1 MKAVYNK
8 LFSKILF
15 SSIWTED
22 YPTRIVWVMFLAA
35 MDEDGIVQV
44 ATAKNVAALAQVTA
58 EEAER
63 AIAILEAPDQAS
75 SNPEH
80 EGRRIE
86 RFPGGWRVL
95 NAPVYREIATREQ
108 MRQRTAERVRRHRD
122 RRVGNASDA
131 TCNASGAERNAV
143 KRAGNAPVTPSE
155 AYTDTETEDIVRA
168 SFDRFWAVYPKKDGK
183 ANAAKVWRAL
193 RPNEALVDRI
203 IADVR
208 RRSAS
213 ADWRKDSGTFIP
225 LPTTYLR
232 GRRWEDEGV
241 VETAVTPSATVD
253 ADRARTVALVR
264 DRERLLRGDVEGDR

>member
-1 MKAVYNK
+1 VYNK

-44 ATAKNVAALAQVTA
+44 ATPKNVAALAQVTP

-63 AIAILEAPDQAS
+63 AIAILEAPDPAS
-75 SNPEH
+75 SNPDH
-80 EGRRIE
+80 DGRRLE

-122 RRVGNASDA
+122 RRVCNASEE

-143 KRAGNAPVTPSE
+143 KRSGNAPVTPSE
-155 AYTDTETEDIVRA
+155 AYTDTETQDLVRE

-241 VETAVTPSATVD
+241 VETATPTAATVD

-264 DRERLLRGDVEGDR
+264 DREKLLRGDVGGDR